1 MRCLKHKGMR
11 YFSSIIE
18 SFSDRRR
25 EKLGDINYRLRS
37 IGQWRF
43 GFRRVDED
51 ILWSKSQDLKDII
64 LGVKEL
70 FNQVSREVDL
80 TNRLC
85 VICDGEGIVLDKEGD
100 ALEEVKI
107 GTMLSEE
114 FVGVSGIS
122 ASILLREPFFVQ
134 GMEHHFEP
142 FKPYISCGSP
152 VVGPDGEVM
161 AVLGLF
167 TPLQEFTKS
176 EFLLLNMFSYFIS
189 RDVALNFKKKQH
201 EQDDRRTY
209 IRKRIIGLEREV
221 EDKILKSVEV
231 NLPVL
236 ITGETGVGKELT
248 AEVIHE
254 LSGRKGPFIAVN
266 CGAIPDNLVENELFG
281 HEAGSFTGA
290 SSKGL
295 KGKFELADGG
305 TLFLDEIGE
314 LPLHVQ
320 AKLLRAIERKEF
332 WKIGAVKPT
341 KVDVKIIAATNRD
354 LRAMVRDGK
363 FRKDL
368 YYRLRGIS
376 IHILPLRERPEIID
390 NLINYYLF
398 KYAEQRIWINEKARM
413 ILRSYTWPGNVREL
427 KFLIKNL
434 VYEVKSGEITDAHV
448 KMYLEFNSEISPYHE
463 ALERFEREYILKVLE
478 MNRWNISKSARFMG
492 ISRRWLQEKIK
503 RYGLK

>member
-1 MRCLKHKGMR
+1 MR
-11 YFSSIIE
+11 YFNSIIE

-37 IGQWRF
+37 MGQWRF
-43 GFRRVDED
+43 EFRRVDKD
-51 ILWSKSQDLKDII
+51 ILWEKSQEIKDII
-64 LGVKEL
+64 LGAKEL
-70 FNQVSREVDL
+70 FNQVCRDIDL
-80 TNRLC
+80 SNRLC
-85 VICDGEGIVLDKEGD
+85 LICDREGIVLDKEGD
-100 ALEEVKI
+100 ALEEVSI
-107 GTMLSEE
+107 GTILGAE

-122 ASILLREPFFVQ
+122 ASILLREPFFVR

-152 VVGPDGEVM
+152 VIGPNGEII

-167 TPLQEFTKS
+167 SPLKEFTKS
-176 EFLLLNMFSYFIS
+176 EFLLLNTFSYIIS
-189 RDVALNFKKKQH
+189 REIALNSKKRQH
-201 EQDDRRTY
+201 EQESKRAY
-209 IRKRIIGLEREV
+209 IRERIIGLEREV
-221 EDKILKSVEV
+221 EDKILKSAEV

-236 ITGETGVGKELT
+236 ITGETGVGKELI

-368 YYRLRGIS
+368 YYRLKGIN

-390 NLINYYLF
+390 DLINYYLLE
-398 KYAEQRIWINEKARM
+398 YAEHRIWINEKARM
-413 ILRSYTWPGNVREL
+413 ILRRYSWPGNVREL
-427 KFLIKNL
+427 KFLVKNL

-478 MNRWNISKSARFMG
+478 MNRWNISKSARCMG